1 MGEEIKIDLVSSP
14 KKSFWKLTVPFLGFV
29 LFNELYS
36 IIDMYWISIF
46 DANAFYAVG
55 VSIPI
60 FILIN
65 SIGDSI
71 GRGTNSLMSRSI
83 GADEYENAYNTLI
96 HGLLISFVAWILII
110 ISLPFLDDMIGAMR
124 ITNSV
129 NLVKLY
135 LTPLFLFSIVII
147 LANLFPEAFQSEGD
161 SKTPTIII
169 IASNILNLILDPI
182 FIFYF
187 KMGVEGAIYATLLS
201 SALGVAVFF
210 YLYLTNY
217 TKIFLKLKYFTFRP
231 HIIFE
236 ILKVAV
242 STLPGNAIY
251 CISTIFINSVL
262 ISGIGEIGVIIYA
275 TSCKLQSLLVTPVRA
290 YGKALLSVSGH
301 LFGSKKIDEIKDMYY
316 YALKIAIASEILI
329 LIPFVFFRDYIF
341 YAFQIFGMNEAV
353 TYIVLLGSV
362 IVLSITVIMISS
374 KILDGFGKSYYS
386 LALDIANLITTAVLI
401 WLLNNVFLN
410 GSSVLIGILIADLIF
425 AGSFNI
431 LLNYMFK
438 KMKRQ
443 KEEEKLVVI

>member
-187 KMGVEGAIYATLLS
+187 KMGVEGAIYATLIS

-217 TKIFLKLKYFTFRP
+217 TKIFLKLK
-231 HIIFE
+231 
-236 ILKVAV
+236 LKKAV

-329 LIPFVFFRDYIF
+329 LIPFVFFRDSIF